1 MKIDFFGF
9 FQQKCEHRSSK
20 NIMLT
25 HTRKKKLYK
34 YMSHLSCSGLFK
46 DKPETKCWG
55 FIKVLQLYEYSIH
68 LQHGFPE

>member
-34 YMSHLSCSGLFK
+34 YMSHLSCSELFK
-46 DKPETKCWG
+46 DKPETKC
-55 FIKVLQLYEYSIH
+55 
-68 LQHGFPE
+68 